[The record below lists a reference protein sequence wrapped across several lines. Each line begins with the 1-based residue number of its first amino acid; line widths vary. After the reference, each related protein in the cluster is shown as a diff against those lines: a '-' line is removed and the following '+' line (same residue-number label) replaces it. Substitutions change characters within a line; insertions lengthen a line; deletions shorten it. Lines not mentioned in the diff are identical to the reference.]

1 MHLSILDK
9 DGKRMFKENEF
20 DDLEE
25 SQVSEIFSIYS
36 QNNEKLQGE
45 NLKRISLSDFFTNI
59 FYLSD
64 DNIFNFYGKPIIHLT
79 FYQAE
84 LFSYGKYFKS
94 IIQNSEDKIPD
105 HIVEDPEKLIEWA
118 ESSKNVK
125 EILEKSS
132 SEGEGGAS
140 SIVGATKEDL
150 AKAGIDQSQDVIDL
164 DQKAKEQGGRLS
176 MEDMMKLHGVK

>member
-1 MHLSILDK
+1 M
-9 DGKRMFKENEF
+9 
-20 DDLEE
+20 EE
-25 SQVSEIFSIYS
+25 
-36 QNNEKLQGE
+36 
-45 NLKRISLSDFFTNI
+45 
-59 FYLSD
+59 
-64 DNIFNFYGKPIIHLT
+64 
-79 FYQAE
+79 
-84 LFSYGKYFKS
+84 
-94 IIQNSEDKIPD
+94 
-105 HIVEDPEKLIEWA
+105 PEKLIEWA